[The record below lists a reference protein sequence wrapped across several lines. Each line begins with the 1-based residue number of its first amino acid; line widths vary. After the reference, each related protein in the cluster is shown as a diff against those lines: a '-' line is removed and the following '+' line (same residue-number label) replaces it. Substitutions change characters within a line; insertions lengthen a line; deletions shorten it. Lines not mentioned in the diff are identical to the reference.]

1 MMEPR
6 RALITGV
13 SGQDGVY
20 LAEHLRAHGR
30 EVFGVCRGSPPPRVT
45 AVARV
50 ERLDMCDEPALD
62 DLIRRVAPAEC
73 YHLAAHHRS
82 SQTLAGPVDPDAD
95 EILHV
100 KTNLLATHALLR
112 ALRRHQPRA
121 RVFLAG
127 SCQMFGS
134 PRQMPQNEDTP
145 FHPEAPY
152 AITKVA
158 AAQLGTLYRDRHG
171 LFCCTGIL
179 YNHESP
185 LRGPSFVTGRI
196 TREVVEI
203 QAGRRRELVL
213 GDPEAQV
220 DWGFAGDYVQ
230 AMRLMLEAESPA
242 DHVIATGRL
251 TTVRDFAALAF
262 DRVGLAWKDHL
273 RQDPQAHTP
282 TTRAV
287 YQGDPARIRDR
298 LGWQATTTLADLVSM
313 MVDHHRAN
321 GGR

>member
-1 MMEPR
+1 MEPR

-20 LAEHLRAHGR
+20 LAEHLHAHGR
-30 EVFGVCRGSPPPRVT
+30 EVVGVCRGTPPPRVA

-50 ERLDMCDEPALD
+50 ERLDVCDEAALA
-62 DLIRRVAPAEC
+62 DLVRRVSPAEC

-82 SQTLAGPVDPDAD
+82 SQTLAGPVDPDQD

-100 KTNLLATHALLR
+100 STNLLATHALLR
-112 ALRRHQPRA
+112 ALRKHQPRA
-121 RVFLAG
+121 RIFLAG
-127 SCQMFGS
+127 SCQMFGT
-134 PRQMPQNEDTP
+134 PTQVPQNEDTP
-145 FHPEAPY
+145 MVPELPY
-152 AITKVA
+152 AITKMA
-158 AAQLGTLYRDRHG
+158 AARLGALYRDRHG

-203 QAGRRRELVL
+203 QAGRRQELLL
-213 GDPEAQV
+213 GDPDAQV

-230 AMRLMLEAESPA
+230 AMRLMLEAETPA

-251 TTVRDFAALAF
+251 TSVRDFAALAF
-262 DRVGLAWKDHL
+262 ARVGLRWQDHI
-273 RQDPQAHTP
+273 RQDPRVHAP

-287 YQGDPARIRDR
+287 YQGDPARIRAR
-298 LGWQATTTLADLVSM
+298 LGWQASTSVPDLVAM
-313 MVDHHRAN
+313 MVDHHRAASA
-321 GGR
+321 G